1 MSKKITQVLGMAGL
15 IALTFSVLI
24 WAVTGDTS
32 TYVLANMIGGGALV
46 ALYVASNFGAFKGGI
61 GGRQTRYGANSA
73 LYSVGVLAALVAVNF
88 IVQDKAVRKDFTAN
102 QINSLSDKTVSIL
115 KGLGEDLEVYG
126 FYQEAEGQ
134 DFDRLRDMYGYA
146 TKRIAFEKVNPETR
160 PDLAERFE
168 VSAYGSII
176 VKPKDGASKVKIEQA
191 SEEALTNA
199 IIKVTEASQKVV
211 YFLTGHDEGDIND
224 DKAAKGLAVARAEL
238 EGENYKV
245 QALTLGSPDFVVPED
260 AAALVVAGPQR
271 RLLDEELKAISDYLA
286 AGGKG
291 VFLVDANT
299 ASGVEDLLDPYGV
312 ALGPDAIIGIQQPS
326 PIERLLN
333 PSAKAVPTLTQT
345 IRNYGEHKVVEDF
358 REPLVLQV
366 VRSVTPKADT
376 AGFTVT
382 TLASTG
388 KSSWAETDLVR
399 LFTENVAQEDDEE
412 LKGPISVAVAIEG
425 PAKAEGVT
433 GTTRIVVVGDADFPT
448 NKYIFSLFN
457 RDFFLNAVN
466 WAVGEVEKVAIGKR
480 VAKASSVELAPA
492 DVRKIFYL
500 GVLAAPQ
507 ALLIAGLGI
516 WWWRR

>member
-1 MSKKITQVLGMAGL
+1 MTKKITQVLGIAGL
-15 IALTFSVLI
+15 IAFTFSVLI
-24 WAVTGDTS
+24 WAATGDTS
-32 TYVLANMIGGGALV
+32 PYVLMNMFGGLALMV
-46 ALYVASNFGAFKGGI
+46 VYLMANFGAFKGGI
-61 GGRQTRYGANSA
+61 VGRQTRYGANSV

-102 QINSLSDKTVSIL
+102 KLNSLSDKSMSIL

-126 FYQEAEGQ
+126 FYQESEGQ
-134 DFDRLRDMYGYA
+134 DFDKLEDLYSHA
-146 TKRIAFEKVNPETR
+146 SKKISFQKVNPETR

-176 VKPKDGASKVKIEQA
+176 VKPKDGTSKVKIQEA
-191 SEEALTNA
+191 TEEALTNA
-199 IIKVTEASQKVV
+199 ITKVTEASQKVV

-224 DKAAKGLAVARAEL
+224 DKGAKGLAVARAEL

-245 QALTLGSPDFVVPED
+245 AALTLGSPDFAVPAD
-260 AAALVVAGPQR
+260 AAALIIAGPQR
-271 RLLDEELKAISDYLA
+271 RLLDEELKAIRTYLE
-286 AGGKG
+286 AGGKA
-291 VFLVDANT
+291 VILDDANT
-299 ASGVEDLLDPYGV
+299 SSGIESALEPFGV
-312 ALGPDAIIGIQQPS
+312 TLGNDAIIGIQQPS

-333 PSAKAVPTLTQT
+333 PNAKAVPTLTQT
-345 IRNYGEHKVVEDF
+345 IRKYGEHKIVEKF
-358 REPLVLQV
+358 KEPLVLQV
-366 VRSVTPKADT
+366 VRSVTPKADV
-376 AGFTVT
+376 AGYKAT
-382 TLASTG
+382 TLASTADN
-388 KSSWAETDLVR
+388 SWAETDLVR
-399 LFTENVAQEDDEE
+399 LFTENVAQEDDSE

-425 PAKAEGVT
+425 AAKTPGVT
-433 GTTRIVVVGDADFPT
+433 GTTRIVVVGDADFAT

-466 WAVGEVEKVAIGKR
+466 WAVGESEKVAIGKR
-480 VAKASSVELAPA
+480 VAKASSVDLAPA